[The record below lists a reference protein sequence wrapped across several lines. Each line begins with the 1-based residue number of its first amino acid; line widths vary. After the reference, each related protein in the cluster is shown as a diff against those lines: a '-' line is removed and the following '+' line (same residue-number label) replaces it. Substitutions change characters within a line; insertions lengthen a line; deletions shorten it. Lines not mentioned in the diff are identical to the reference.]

1 MTKQQIKN
9 KLIQAGIKN
18 LKEFGYP
25 YVNNENIL
33 SDLVYAS
40 FFKSMLEENKGQSI
54 SLVDECIDEL
64 IDVINQL
71 SRD

>member
-25 YVNNENIL
+25 YVNNKNIL

-71 SRD
+71 SKD

>member
-71 SRD
+71 SKD